1 MGERLSTLAWVTS
14 FSVTWMEDTESENVA
29 SETVGQQFTKV
40 KTAVTKSHVQE
51 YGGTSFD
58 SKPIGD
64 FEGSEGQMIS
74 SAQGA
79 HAEGNG
85 VNSRQV
91 EVHQAYYKVNR
102 ARTALERKVAE
113 AELAAILQ
121 RRRTADTKFAAIAF
135 AATKQDAARAEEMLE
150 GDVSSLA
157 NVACHKA
164 ALEKAVRYCGA
175 FDDYSMRYSR
185 LFANLCSAGTDDKT
199 ISSAIESGCS

>member
-1 MGERLSTLAWVTS
+1 MGV
-14 FSVTWMEDTESENVA
+14 DTESASTA

-40 KTAVTKSHVQE
+40 KNAVKKSHVQE
-51 YGGTSFD
+51 YGVTSFD

-64 FEGSEGQMIS
+64 FEGSNGQVMS

-79 HAEGNG
+79 HADGNG

-91 EVHQAYYKVNR
+91 EVHQAYYKVKR

-121 RRRTADTKFAAIAF
+121 RRHTADTKFGTIAF
-135 AATKQDAARAEEMLE
+135 AAMKQDAVRAEEMLE
-150 GDVSSLA
+150 GEVGVLE

-164 ALEKAVRYCGA
+164 ALEEAVRYCGA

-185 LFANLCSAGTDDKT
+185 LFANLCSAGIDDKT
-199 ISSAIESGCS
+199 IFSAIESGCSSSIVV

>member
-1 MGERLSTLAWVTS
+1 M
-14 FSVTWMEDTESENVA
+14 D
-29 SETVGQQFTKV
+29 
-40 KTAVTKSHVQE
+40 VQE
-51 YGGTSFD
+51 YGVTSFD

-64 FEGSEGQMIS
+64 FEGSMGQMTS
-74 SAQGA
+74 SALGA

-91 EVHQAYYKVNR
+91 EVHQAYYKVHR
-102 ARTALERKVAE
+102 ARTPLERKVAE
-113 AELAAILQ
+113 IQLAAILD
-121 RRRTADTKFAAIAF
+121 RRHKADTKFAAIAF
-135 AATKQDAARAEEMLE
+135 AATNQDAKRAEEMLE
-150 GDVSSLA
+150 GEVGGLE

-199 ISSAIESGCS
+199 ISSAIESGCSNSIVV